1 MKKKILIGIA
11 LVVVLA
17 QLYRPERNISA
28 TPAGEFDIAKTYNV
42 PQNVQ
47 QILDVACYDCHS
59 NNTRYPWYANIQ
71 PVASFMANHV
81 DEGKHELNFNE
92 FTKRRVAIQNHKLEE
107 VVEMIKEGEMP
118 ISSYTITHT
127 DARLTTEQKQTL
139 INWATSIMDTLK
151 ATYPA
156 DSLVLKRRGS

>member
-28 TPAGEFDIAKTYNV
+28 TPAGEFDIANTYNV

-156 DSLVLKRRGS
+156 DSLVLKRKRS